1 MNKVA
6 MQPPFFSIWRG
17 GDALERYGP
26 AVANSRY
33 CRDTYQFQKS
43 YINYP
48 LGRACLLPGCD
59 PAQQLASAMWASGP
73 EMKFDRLI
81 GGWID
86 EGRQAVLAVR
96 GSARIGQTIRS
107 GLSSRSENGF
117 VSVRA

>member
-1 MNKVA
+1 MHLN
-6 MQPPFFSIWRG
+6 
-17 GDALERYGP
+17 DTALHWQI
-26 AVANSRY
+26 V
-33 CRDTYQFQKS
+33 DTVEIRTSSKS

-107 GLSSRSENGF
+107 GLVWAVVFAHSHDMTAPPTNWRS
-117 VSVRA
+117 